1 MLEKT
6 QELIKEEGK
15 DDIELRDFAARF
27 DRLDTTVQL
36 QQGAG
41 SLEIAKF
48 KSRAV
53 VETKDGEVAKRCK
66 PDVWNFDKTH
76 QDTTC
81 GKILPE

>member
-41 SLEIAKF
+41 SLEIAKL
-48 KSRAV
+48 KSRAA